1 MFHKILEQAEA
12 GDQLGILLRG
22 VKREDV
28 RRGMCLVKPG
38 TAKMYNRVEAKVYL
52 MTKEE
57 GGREKPITPTYQPQL
72 YSKTWDVASRVKFPQ
87 GKDLFM
93 PGEDATLTFILNKR
107 MMLEKG
113 QRFQIRD
120 SKTTIGSGV
129 ITNLL
134 SDLTDKEIEDLWS

>member
-1 MFHKILEQAEA
+1 MFHKILDQAEA

-72 YSKTWDVASRVKFPQ
+72 YSKTWDIPARVKFPQ
-87 GKDLFM
+87 GKDLIM
-93 PGEDATLTFILNKR
+93 PGEDVTLTFILNKR

-113 QRFQIRD
+113 QRFQMRD
-120 SKTTIGSGV
+120 SKSTIGSGV
-129 ITNLL
+129 IVNFLPDL
-134 SDLTDKEIEDLWS
+134 SDKEIEDLWS

>member
-1 MFHKILEQAEA
+1 MFHKILDQAEA

-38 TAKMYNRVEAKVYL
+38 TSKIYNRFEAKVYML
-52 MTKEE
+52 TKEE
-57 GGREKPITPTYQPQL
+57 GGREKPMTPTYQPIL
-72 YSKTWDVASRVKFPQ
+72 YSKTWDVPAKLKFPE
-87 GKDLFM
+87 GKELVM
-93 PGEDATLTFILNKR
+93 PGEDVQMTFVVNKR

-120 SKTTIGSGV
+120 QKSTIGSGV
-129 ITNLL
+129 VINLL
-134 SDLTDKEIEDLWS
+134 PDLSDKEVEELWD